1 MGNPSGPLRLMTSLL
16 TDEHRAWIGHEDP
29 PIHVEVSR
37 RDIVKYAIATEQVQQ
52 KYLRGDEAPPMF
64 IFNLFGA
71 LRPLDELRSDGL
83 PRGRGAGPKLPLQR
97 VMAGGMELLMQR
109 PIRPGD
115 RLTGTHRIVDM
126 YEKQGSQGPLIFTV
140 RALRVTDANG
150 EPVLEEIQTSIA
162 R

>member
-1 MGNPSGPLRLMTSLL
+1 MTPLL
-16 TDEHRAWIGHEDP
+16 TDEHRAWIGREDASAS
-29 PIHVEVSR
+29 VEVSR
-37 RDIVKYAIATEQVQQ
+37 RDIVKYAIATEQVLE

-71 LRPLDELRSDGL
+71 LRPISELRADGL

-97 VMAGGMELLMQR
+97 VMAGGTELIQHR

-115 RLTGTHRIVDM
+115 RLTATHRIVDM

-140 RALRVTDANG
+140 RSMTVIDADG
-150 EPVLEEIQTSIA
+150 APVLEEIQTSIA

>member
-1 MGNPSGPLRLMTSLL
+1 MASLL
-16 TDEHRAWIGHEDP
+16 TDEHRAWIGREDA
-29 PIHVEVSR
+29 PIQVEVSR
-37 RDIVKYAIATEQVQQ
+37 RDIVKYSIATEQVLDR
-52 KYLRGDEAPPMF
+52 YLSGDEAPPMF

-71 LRPLDELRSDGL
+71 LRPIADLRPDGL
-83 PRGRGAGPKLPLQR
+83 QRGRGAGPKLPLQR
-97 VMAGGMELLMQR
+97 VMAGGTELIQHR

-140 RALRVTDANG
+140 RSLRVTDAAG

>member
-1 MGNPSGPLRLMTSLL
+1 MASLL
-16 TDEHRAWIGHEDP
+16 TDEHRAWIGREDP
-29 PIHVEVSR
+29 PITVEVSR
-37 RDIVKYAIATEQVQQ
+37 RDIVKYSIATEQVLE

-71 LRPLDELRSDGL
+71 LRPIADLRADGL

-97 VMAGGMELLMQR
+97 VMAGGTELILYR

-115 RLTGTHRIVDM
+115 RLIGTHRIVDM

-140 RALRVTDANG
+140 RSLKVNDPYD

>member
-1 MGNPSGPLRLMTSLL
+1 MSSLL
-16 TDEHRAWIGHEDP
+16 TDEHRAWIGREEP

-37 RDIVKYAIATEQVQQ
+37 RDIVKYAIATEQTQQ

-71 LRPLDELRSDGL
+71 LRPIEELRSDGL

-97 VMAGGMELLMQR
+97 VMAGGTELIQQR

-115 RLTGTHRIVDM
+115 RLTGVQRIVDI

-140 RALRVTDANG
+140 RALRVTDADG
-150 EPVLEEIQTSIA
+150 APVLEEVQTGIA

>member
-1 MGNPSGPLRLMTSLL
+1 MNSLL

-29 PIHVEVSR
+29 PIDVEVSR
-37 RDIVKYAIATEQVQQ
+37 RDIVKYCIATEQTLP

-64 IFNLFGA
+64 VFNLFGA
-71 LRPLDELRSDGL
+71 LRPVAELRGDGL

-97 VMAGGMELLMQR
+97 VMAGGTELILQR

-115 RLTGTHRIVDM
+115 RLTGVHRIVDM

-140 RALRVTDANG
+140 RALRVTDAGG

>member
-1 MGNPSGPLRLMTSLL
+1 MPLL
-16 TDEHRAWIGHEDP
+16 TEEHRAWIGREEP
-29 PIHVEVSR
+29 PIAVEVSR
-37 RDIVKYAIATEQVQQ
+37 RDIVKYSIATEQIQQ

-71 LRPLDELRSDGL
+71 LRPLEELRADGL
-83 PRGRGAGPKLPLQR
+83 ARGRGAGPKLPLQR
-97 VMAGGMELLMQR
+97 VMAGGTELRAQR

-115 RLTGTHRIVDM
+115 RLTGTQRIVDM

-140 RALRVTDANG
+140 RSLRVTDADG
-150 EPVLEEIQTSIA
+150 ELVLEEIQTGIA